1 MASVVDICNRALDKL
16 GYGSITSLDD
26 GTKAANLC
34 SRAWPLT
41 RDQVLRDHPWNFA
54 VKRVITSPVTATPV
68 WGFAYQH
75 PLPADLLRLL
85 DVKDLSTRDYQVEGQ
100 FILTNDSAL
109 YVRYI
114 QRITDPNQF
123 DALFLEAVTVRLAF
137 EMCETLTQSNQKKD
151 SLWGEYDDAL
161 TRAKRVYAQENPPV
175 IFEEDDWISVRY

>member
-34 SRAWPLT
+34 NRAWPLT

-54 VKRVITSPVTATPV
+54 IKRTITSPVVLPPD

-85 DVKDLSTRDYQVEGQ
+85 DVKDLSTRDYQVEGK
-100 FILTNDSAL
+100 FILANDAAL
-109 YVRYI
+109 YIRYI
-114 QRITDPNQF
+114 QRVVDPNQY
-123 DALFLEAVTVRLAF
+123 DALFLEAATTRLAF
-137 EMCETLTQSNQKKD
+137 EMCEALTQSNQKKEA
-151 SLWGEYDDAL
+151 LWSEYDDAL
-161 TRAKRVYAQENPPV
+161 TRAKRVDAQENPPV
-175 IFEEDDWISVRY
+175 IFEEDDWIAVRY